1 MSISLDKPLGLYN
14 INGVT
19 CYLNSTLQIL
29 FLCTKFNNEVLTI
42 DRNQYK
48 NKLNYS
54 TIIAYKSILNKLDNK
69 YKILKLSVFVKKFQ
83 KVFGIN
89 QQDAHEFLI
98 YFLTTITD
106 EIKFKITEENIKN
119 QLLNVNYDKKM
130 VNEIQNIYRDGYSI
144 IDKYFNGLITKN
156 ITCNNCK
163 NKTNKIEI
171 FKGLEFGINQVDN
184 LNNAIENYF
193 EPENLTD
200 YKCEKC
206 QKNLCI
212 KKYNLLTTPKY
223 LFIYFKKYTNRLLKI
238 NKNIKFEKYISFL
251 PYFLNNTKKKNFYK
265 LKGIIN
271 HSGNI
276 YGGHYTSNVKIN
288 DKWYNCDDTRINEIP
303 EQNINNQLAYLLLY
317 EKIEEDILN

>member
-1 MSISLDKPLGLYN
+1 MTSLEKPLGLYN

-29 FLCTKFNNEVLTI
+29 FLCNKFNKEVINI
-42 DRNQYK
+42 DRNKYK

-54 TIIAYKSILNKLDNK
+54 TIMAYKSILNKLDNK

-83 KVFGIN
+83 KVFGIK

-98 YFLTTITD
+98 YFLETITD
-106 EIKFKITEENIKN
+106 EIKFTITDENIKN
-119 QLLNVNYDKKM
+119 QLLNINYDNKI
-130 VNEIQNIYRDGYSI
+130 VEEIQDIYRDGYSI
-144 IDKYFNGLITKN
+144 IDKYFNGLITKK

-163 NKTNKIEI
+163 NTMNKIEI
-171 FKGLEFGINQVDN
+171 FKGLEFGVNQVDN
-184 LNNAIENYF
+184 LNHAIENYF
-193 EPENLTD
+193 EPENLID

-206 QKNLCI
+206 NQKNCV

-238 NKNIKFEKYISFL
+238 NKNITFEKYISFL
-251 PYFLNNTKKKNFYK
+251 PYFVNNTKKKNFYK
-265 LKGIIN
+265 LKGVVN

-276 YGGHYTSNVKIN
+276 YGGHYTSNVEMN
-288 DKWYNCDDTRINEIP
+288 QKWYKCDDTFVNEIP
-303 EQNINNQLAYLLLY
+303 EQSINNQLAYLLLY
-317 EKIEEDILN
+317 EKIEEDVLNN